1 MWRLAI
7 LLWVIGGTVLAGIL
21 VTVVL
26 LVPAWSGALAIK
38 YIPIAAL
45 IGAVVAI
52 PFAVGAAKAIA
63 ARTAGA

>member
-1 MWRLAI
+1 MWRLAL

-45 IGAVVAI
+45 IGALVAI
-52 PFAVGAAKAIA
+52 PISVGAAKAIS

>member
-26 LVPAWSGALAIK
+26 VVPAWSGALAIK

-52 PFAVGAAKAIA
+52 PAAIVAAKAIA

>member
-7 LLWVIGGTVLAGIL
+7 MLWVIGGSVLAGVF

-26 LVPAWSGALAIK
+26 LVPAWQMMAMK

-52 PFAVGAAKAIA
+52 PLAVVAAKSISAK
-63 ARTAGA
+63 TAGA